1 MAGGCT
7 WRALG
12 GRDSRTEGP
21 FLTERAGANDD
32 RLIKN
37 DIGCFRKSHFK
48 SRLFKKAISAELTS
62 SAFSCCVQCPQ
73 SGKMIVC

>member
-1 MAGGCT
+1 MRGDT
-7 WRALG
+7 YIERWSLEN
-12 GRDSRTEGP
+12 RTQ
-21 FLTERAGANDD
+21 GANDD
-32 RLIKN
+32 RLIKD